1 MNDAAAEVPKT
12 LPWHPGVG
20 HDQVQRVALARRRFF
35 IDGERP
41 AGAVADAL
49 WQSWQRCLQAGLRP
63 EQRPV
68 FEPVSRSRVSYL
80 LARDHVL
87 LKAAERPFEEL
98 QAAVARSR
106 CKVLLTDRHGV
117 LLRVTPAGL
126 EDGAVMHAACRA
138 GVDLNETIT
147 GSTAPSLS
155 ALTGGSFSMHGAE
168 HFHDQLAQVY
178 CAAAPIRNRHG
189 TVVAVLD
196 LSIEGRPFGFDARW
210 LVQAYA
216 NSIENNLRIAQT
228 RQQVLLRLHSSPAA
242 LPTPSTG
249 LAAVDEG
256 GRVSWLNAT
265 AAGLVGVDA
274 AEARPLRVDALLGCG
289 IDALLAFTH
298 DRAPRALLL
307 PNGLTVWLQAE
318 FRPLG
323 DASEDA
329 AATSAEA
336 LAPPA
341 PAPAAATGLIEPPR
355 PGAADDATL
364 AQLSRHLIEQALSAC
379 GGNVSQAARRL
390 GVSRGLLYRRLRQR

>member
-68 FEPVSRSRVSYL
+68 LEPVSRSRVSYL

-155 ALTGGSFSMHGAE
+155 ALTGGSCSMHGAE

>member
-1 MNDAAAEVPKT
+1 MNEPAAEVPKT
-12 LPWHPGVG
+12 LPWHAAAASDEVHGL
-20 HDQVQRVALARRRFF
+20 ALARRRFF
-35 IDGERP
+35 VDGERP
-41 AGAVADAL
+41 AGPVADAL
-49 WQSWQRCLQAGLRP
+49 WRSWQRCLQAGLRP

-68 FEPVSRSRVSYL
+68 FEPVSRSRISYL

-117 LLRVTPAGL
+117 LLRVTPAAR
-126 EDGAVMHAACRA
+126 EDGPVLQAACRA
-138 GVDLNETIT
+138 GVDLRESLT
-147 GSTAPSLS
+147 GSTAPSLA
-155 ALTGGSFSMHGAE
+155 ALSGSSCTMRGAE
-168 HFHDQLAQVY
+168 HFHDQLAQVH

-216 NSIENNLRIAQT
+216 NTIEDNLRISQT
-228 RQQVLLRLHSSPAA
+228 RQQVLLRLHSSPASLRA
-242 LPTPSTG
+242 PGAG

-256 GRVSWLNAT
+256 GRISWINST
-265 AAGLVGVDA
+265 AAGLVGTDA
-274 AEARPLRVDALLGCG
+274 TAAHPLRAEALFGCG
-289 IDALLAFTH
+289 VDALLAFTL

-307 PNGLTVWLQAE
+307 PNGLTVWVEAE

-323 DASEDA
+323 DAS
-329 AATSAEA
+329 AEA
-336 LAPPA
+336 AEPA
-341 PAPAAATGLIEPPR
+341 PAGASRPDAGAAGRVEPAAA
-355 PGAADDATL
+355 DDEAGGTL
-364 AQLSRHLIEQALSAC
+364 AQVSRHLIEQALEAC

>member
-155 ALTGGSFSMHGAE
+155 ALTGGSCSMHGAE